1 MLRVSLSHVIVSS
14 DVALCRLVR
23 TRTRWISTEPS
34 ANFDVVYLGPI
45 QFGLSGVMFVHLRNI
60 WISIKIALSVIVAD
74 VRPMLSFHGMS
85 VKVRTRITS
94 GILSFFPAG
103 VQPMLSRRFNVV
115 FIRPWNFRI
124 SF

>member
-115 FIRPWNFRI
+115 FI
-124 SF
+124 